1 MAFLYFNPRGTATSI
16 FILQRGLL
24 SVLWHTS
31 TMESWQTLA
40 AFKYT
45 VTTTLDPWIDGCF
58 FPSIDSHDESP
69 LEEAHAPA
77 TPLWAL
83 WKFRSSRFLLSRV
96 GSGAIVKHLG
106 GGLGWSDPLKTL
118 KITAQQDS
126 ASPRCE
132 TVTQLLSEGKSF
144 PLYFSFSVPESPCI
158 PSSWLCQ
165 EALLAGL
172 TPVNTS
178 ESQIPR
184 GLWCG
189 ST

>member
-45 VTTTLDPWIDGCF
+45 VTTTLGPWIDGCF

-83 WKFRSSRFLLSRV
+83 WKFRSSRFLLPRV
-96 GSGAIVKHLG
+96 IVRHLG
-106 GGLGWSDPLKTL
+106 GGRGLGWSDPLKTL

-126 ASPRCE
+126 ASPQCE

-178 ESQIPR
+178 ESQTPQ